1 MILSGNAKLAGVM
14 GWPVEQ
20 SRSPRL
26 HGYWLEKYGVDG
38 AYVPLGID
46 PGHFG
51 QALRVLALLG
61 FRGVNVT
68 VPHKEAALAA
78 VDVVDPLAR
87 RIGAVNT
94 VTVRADGSLEGT
106 NTDAYG
112 FTEHLKASAPDWR
125 PDRGPAVV
133 IGAGGAARA
142 VCVAL
147 VDAGVPEVRVVNR
160 TLGRA
165 EALALAIGEPLRV
178 LPWINRARALA
189 DAALVVNSTLQ
200 GMTGQPALDLDLTSL
215 PDCGVVYDVV
225 YTPLE
230 TPLLKAAAERG
241 HKVVDGL
248 GMLLHQ
254 ARPGFKVWF
263 GVEPEVTDEL
273 RDFVARDI

>member
-78 VDVVDPLAR
+78 VDVVVPLAR

-94 VTVRADGSLEGT
+94 VTVRADGSL
-106 NTDAYG
+106 
-112 FTEHLKASAPDWR
+112 
-125 PDRGPAVV
+125 
-133 IGAGGAARA
+133 
-142 VCVAL
+142 
-147 VDAGVPEVRVVNR
+147 
-160 TLGRA
+160 
-165 EALALAIGEPLRV
+165 
-178 LPWINRARALA
+178 
-189 DAALVVNSTLQ
+189 
-200 GMTGQPALDLDLTSL
+200 
-215 PDCGVVYDVV
+215 
-225 YTPLE
+225 
-230 TPLLKAAAERG
+230 
-241 HKVVDGL
+241 
-248 GMLLHQ
+248 
-254 ARPGFKVWF
+254 
-263 GVEPEVTDEL
+263 
-273 RDFVARDI
+273 